1 MEIADQFLQS
11 WNADPDPGESNKEA
25 LKKEENDKKLL

>member
-11 WNADPDPGESNKEA
+11 RNADPDTGESNYEA